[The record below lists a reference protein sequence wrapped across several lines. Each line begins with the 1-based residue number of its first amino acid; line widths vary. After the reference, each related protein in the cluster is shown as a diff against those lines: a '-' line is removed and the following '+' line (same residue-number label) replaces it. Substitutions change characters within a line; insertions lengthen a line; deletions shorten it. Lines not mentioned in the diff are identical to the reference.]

1 MENCELDLP
10 PLQEVADVLAAGLKK
25 NFAEVDVQVRN
36 IYICNV
42 FYRHGGVS
50 EHVYWNVELRPWI
63 GYFMTWLHTMKCS
76 PLSLIAL

>member
-42 FYRHGGVS
+42 FFKGMGASRYMQGVT
-50 EHVYWNVELRPWI
+50 E
-63 GYFMTWLHTMKCS
+63 F
-76 PLSLIAL
+76 